1 MVLSYDDLELILL
14 CIFTESKIVYI
25 DSINDYVVF
34 KHANNRYK
42 LLSNMV
48 YTKAYKD
55 AISDGLLP
63 IDELKTIIEKRNIF
77 TAKDKESVIKIQNQ
91 INAQQVVLAKTTKV
105 KANMDRVKS
114 ILSRL
119 EQELANVQF
128 KLTSKLIMS
137 ADTKAA
143 DTKNHFLCQLSTF
156 KIDDAL
162 FWPMMQ
168 NMKSELNIESKNE
181 ILNKFLEFQNGVDT
195 TSIRCLAR
203 YGPWRIRYISSVKTG
218 EQLFGKPTT
227 DYTIDQLNLFY
238 WSNFYSNLYDMMP
251 EDRPSDAIIEDDES
265 LDAFMKDY
273 DAVRSKE
280 EASRKTTKQTS
291 GEMSAFDKDEVIVT
305 QSHELYHD
313 IKYDTPR
320 EAQQIKNRSDIKKRT
335 IHS

>member
-1 MVLSYDDLELILL
+1 MVLSYDDLEVILL
-14 CIFTESKIVYI
+14 GIFTESSIVYI
-25 DSINDYVVF
+25 DSINDYVLF
-34 KHANNRYK
+34 KHVSNKYK

-48 YTKAYKD
+48 YKKAYKD
-55 AISDGLLP
+55 AIRDGLLP

-77 TAKDKESVIKIQNQ
+77 TDKDKDSIIKIQNK

-114 ILSRL
+114 ILYRL
-119 EQELANVQF
+119 EQELESIQF

-137 ADTKAA
+137 ADTKAV
-143 DTKNHFLCQLSTF
+143 DTKNHFLCQLGTF
-156 KIDDAL
+156 KIDDTL
-162 FWPMMQ
+162 FWPTIRH
-168 NMKSELNIESKNE
+168 MKSELNIELKNE
-181 ILNKFLEFQNGVDT
+181 ILNKFLEFQNGIDT

-218 EQLFGKPTT
+218 EQLFGKPAIE
-227 DYTIDQLNLFY
+227 YTIDQLNLFY
-238 WSNFYSNLYDMMP
+238 WSNFYSNLYDMLP
-251 EDRPSDAIIEDDES
+251 EDRPSDAVIEDDAA
-265 LDAFMKDY
+265 LDAFMQDY
-273 DAVRSKE
+273 DAERSKE

-291 GEMSAFDKDEVIVT
+291 GELSAFDKDEVIVT